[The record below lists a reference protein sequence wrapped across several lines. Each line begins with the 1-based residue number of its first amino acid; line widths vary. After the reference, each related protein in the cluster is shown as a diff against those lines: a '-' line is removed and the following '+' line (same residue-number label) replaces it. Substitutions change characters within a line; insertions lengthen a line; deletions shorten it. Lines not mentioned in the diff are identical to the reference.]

1 MVTRPEAK
9 RLSFSLDEVIRFA
22 VLTLAIAGAF
32 WATTSGLRADIS
44 SQNTNILAIKN
55 AIETQGKLAASDMKL
70 QDERLTNLRTT
81 VEAMTRRQELQQ
93 YEIQQ
98 LKEMMLK
105 AGIIK

>member
-1 MVTRPEAK
+1 
-9 RLSFSLDEVIRFA
+9 
-22 VLTLAIAGAF
+22 
-32 WATTSGLRADIS
+32 
-44 SQNTNILAIKN
+44 
-55 AIETQGKLAASDMKL
+55 MKL